1 MDGEFW
7 IKIYIA
13 DTQLEV
19 IIDALNIGILES
31 NCQIRKLFEYYTN
44 DSEALK
50 IADELTE
57 LLMSVDAVREIDN
70 KIEYKLVQR
79 LSSIRGNER

>member
-1 MDGEFW
+1 M
-7 IKIYIA
+7 
-13 DTQLEV
+13 
-19 IIDALNIGILES
+19 
-31 NCQIRKLFEYYTN
+31 N